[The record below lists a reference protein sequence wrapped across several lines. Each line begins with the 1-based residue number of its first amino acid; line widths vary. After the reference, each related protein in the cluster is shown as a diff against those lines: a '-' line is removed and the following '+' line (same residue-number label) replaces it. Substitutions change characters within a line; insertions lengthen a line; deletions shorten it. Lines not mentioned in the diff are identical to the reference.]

1 MCHTMK
7 RNKTLTVLLS
17 AMLLLAAFAFT
28 GCSTAAVLPENSSSE
43 SSTSESST
51 SESSASE
58 DSSSEDSSD
67 ESSEESSSTG
77 LGLYSS
83 VGDYLADPAVIAELD
98 ETIAAM
104 EGSGMAVTVSA
115 DGNTLVYTYTYETQL
130 DIPDE
135 DTLATFADAMKAGLT
150 EQASAF
156 EGIADSLRTIID
168 ADDIAVRLVYCNAD
182 GTELYSHT
190 FE

>member
-1 MCHTMK
+1 MK
-7 RNKTLTVLLS
+7 RNRLLTALLS
-17 AMLLLAAFAFT
+17 AVLLLAACAFT
-28 GCSTAAVLPENSSSE
+28 GCSTAAVLPGSSS
-43 SSTSESST
+43 

-58 DSSSEDSSD
+58 SSASESSASSEDSSD
-67 ESSEESSSTG
+67 ESSEESSKESSSTG

-98 ETIAAM
+98 GTITAM
-104 EGSGMAVTVSA
+104 EGSGMAVTVTA

-135 DTLATFADAMKAGLT
+135 DTLASFVDAMEEGLT
-150 EQASAF
+150 EQASTF
-156 EGIADSLRTIID
+156 EGIAASLRTIISV
-168 ADDIAVRLVYCNAD
+168 DDIAVRLVYCNAD